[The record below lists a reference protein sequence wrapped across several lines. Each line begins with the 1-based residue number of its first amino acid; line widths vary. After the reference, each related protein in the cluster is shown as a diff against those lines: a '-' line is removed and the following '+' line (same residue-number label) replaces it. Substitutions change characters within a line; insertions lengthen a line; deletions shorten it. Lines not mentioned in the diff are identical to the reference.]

1 VRTKWA
7 GSRSLGWRNM
17 PYSTAKLKRQ
27 IQADGKVGMLHKESD
42 IRVMHD
48 EE

>member
-1 VRTKWA
+1 
-7 GSRSLGWRNM
+7 LGWRNM